1 MNTKAIIGLLAL
13 SVLSGCA
20 QHQASSDAPGNS
32 LKSRKVMFMSN
43 KVADIIRQLPADA
56 DLENMADQQTLV
68 KEGMYLTWSGE
79 HRYLDEAA
87 NKARVDSVVKPV
99 VAPAAP
105 RNKAT
110 SIQSESIQLDTMPA
124 PIVIE

>member
-1 MNTKAIIGLLAL
+1 MNTKAIIGLLAV

-20 QHQASSDAPGNS
+20 QHQASSEAPGSS
-32 LKSRKVMFMSN
+32 LKSRKVMLMSN

-99 VAPAAP
+99 LAPAAP

-110 SIQSESIQLDTMPA
+110 PIQSESIQMDTMPA

>member
-1 MNTKAIIGLLAL
+1 
-13 SVLSGCA
+13 
-20 QHQASSDAPGNS
+20 
-32 LKSRKVMFMSN
+32 MFMSN

>member
-1 MNTKAIIGLLAL
+1 MNTKAIIGLLAV

-20 QHQASSDAPGNS
+20 QHQASSEEPGSS

-99 VAPAAP
+99 EAPAAP

-110 SIQSESIQLDTMPA
+110 PIQSESIQMDTMPA

>member
-1 MNTKAIIGLLAL
+1 MNTKAIIGLLAI
-13 SVLSGCA
+13 SALSGCA
-20 QHQASSDAPGNS
+20 QHQASSEAAGNS
-32 LKSRKVMFMSN
+32 VKSRKVMFMSN

-68 KEGMYLTWSGE
+68 KEGMYLTWDGE
-79 HRYLDEAA
+79 HRYLDESA
-87 NKARVDSVVKPV
+87 NKAEIEPVAKPV
-99 VAPAAP
+99 AAPGP

-110 SIQSESIQLDTMPA
+110 PIQPESIQLDTMPA

>member
-1 MNTKAIIGLLAL
+1 MNTKAIIGLLAV

-20 QHQASSDAPGNS
+20 QHQASSEAPGSS

-56 DLENMADQQTLV
+56 DLENLTDQQTLV

-79 HRYLDEAA
+79 HRYLDEAT

-110 SIQSESIQLDTMPA
+110 PIQSESIQMDTMPA

>member
-1 MNTKAIIGLLAL
+1 MNTKAIIGLLAV

-20 QHQASSDAPGNS
+20 QHQASSEAPGSS

-43 KVADIIRQLPADA
+43 KVADIIRLLPADA

-99 VAPAAP
+99 LAPAAP

-110 SIQSESIQLDTMPA
+110 PIQSESIQMDTMPA

>member
-1 MNTKAIIGLLAL
+1 MNTKAIIGLLAV

-20 QHQASSDAPGNS
+20 QHQASSEAPGSS

-79 HRYLDEAA
+79 HRYLEEAA
-87 NKARVDSVVKPV
+87 NKARVDSVVKPA
-99 VAPAAP
+99 VAPATP

-110 SIQSESIQLDTMPA
+110 PIPSESIQLDTMPA